1 MGLYRKTENRRW
13 EQCWRSENRDMGLWK
28 GSENREVRGVWGAG
42 VWGAGAGVWGAGCGR
57 EVRTGRWGSNREEVI
72 TGR

>member
-1 MGLYRKTENRRW
+1 
-13 EQCWRSENRDMGLWK
+13 MGLWK